1 MFRQVNILP
10 VVPVLVCALG
20 LIVVPAGSALT
31 PSAAPASL
39 SRPAPRTIALGK
51 AATAIVPG
59 EPLQFLDTSQGTPT
73 SWSWDFSYDGSQP
86 VADSTVQNPLWT
98 FDQTGVFTVRLEVCN
113 DGGCSAATQDLTVV
127 VPCTLTGDLVVPDVA
142 PATVSTTVTYE
153 ACHTITTSGV
163 LSIVDPG
170 SVVFRAGSKITLS
183 DGFSAG
189 GGGASFTAVIDPTL
203 NTP

>member
-1 MFRQVNILP
+1 MFRQVNVLP
-10 VVPVLVCALG
+10 VVPALVCALG
-20 LIVVPAGSALT
+20 LILVPAGSART
-31 PSAAPASL
+31 PSAAQASL
-39 SRPAPRTIALGK
+39 LSPAPRTIALG
-51 AATAIVPG
+51 AATTAIAVG
-59 EPLQFLDTSQGTPT
+59 EPLQFLDTSQGGPT

-127 VPCTLTGDLVVPDVA
+127 EPCTLTSDLVLPAVP
-142 PATVSTTVTYE
+142 PATVDTTVTYE

-170 SVVFRAGSKITLS
+170 NVVFRAGSKITLS
-183 DGFSAG
+183 DGFSVGA
-189 GGGASFTAVIDPTL
+189 GASFTAVIDPTL